1 MDAKANNFTIDIDD
15 IKKKTIG
22 GVIQRSQKGYEKGVI
37 ITDVDFDTELKIITF
52 FGWNKKGKRDYVMVA
67 ATDIDELLQNQ
78 EFTKDGFTTAL
89 WI

>member
-22 GVIQRSQKGYEKGVI
+22 GIIQRSQKGYEKGVI
-37 ITDVDFDTELKIITF
+37 ITDVEFDTVLKIIVF
-52 FGWNKKGKRDYVMVA
+52 FGWNKKGKKDYVMVA
-67 ATDIDELLQNQ
+67 ATDIDELLQSH
-78 EFTKDGFTTAL
+78 EFTTAGFTTSL

>member
-37 ITDVDFDTELKIITF
+37 ISDVEFDTELKIIVF